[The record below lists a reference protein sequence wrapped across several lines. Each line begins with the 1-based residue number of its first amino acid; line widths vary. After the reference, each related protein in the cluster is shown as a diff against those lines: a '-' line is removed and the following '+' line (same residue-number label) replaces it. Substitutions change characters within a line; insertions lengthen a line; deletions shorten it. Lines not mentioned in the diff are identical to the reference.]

1 MTPAAEPSTEEL
13 RLPTQELRIPSGEPG
28 FVDAGRRLKALEEAV
43 RAHEQATSDGA
54 VPKRPSD
61 HALYRRFREARNEE
75 RYS

>member
-1 MTPAAEPSTEEL
+1 MTPSAEPSTEEH
-13 RLPTQELRIPSGEPG
+13 RLPTRELRIPSGEPG

-43 RAHEQATSDGA
+43 RAHEQATSNGA

-61 HALYRRFREARNEE
+61 HSLYHRFREAGNED

>member
-1 MTPAAEPSTEEL
+1 MTPPAEPSTEEH

-61 HALYRRFREARNEE
+61 HALYHRFREAGNED

>member
-1 MTPAAEPSTEEL
+1 MTSATEPSTEEH
-13 RLPTQELRIPSGEPG
+13 RLPTDELRIPSGEPG
-28 FVDAGRRLKALEEAV
+28 FVDPALKLKALEEAV

-61 HALYRRFREARNEE
+61 HALYRRFRDGGNGD